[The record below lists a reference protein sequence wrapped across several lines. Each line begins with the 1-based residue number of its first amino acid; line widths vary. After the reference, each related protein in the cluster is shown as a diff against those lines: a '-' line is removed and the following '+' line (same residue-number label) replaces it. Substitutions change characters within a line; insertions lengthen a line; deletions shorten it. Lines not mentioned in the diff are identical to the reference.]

1 VVNLGPY
8 GSSKPEQEHGVIQES
23 PELPANGPLPSPS
36 SPNEARVLMKEAAFE
51 APDVQTVK
59 LFTMEFTSLC
69 PRTGQPDFGSVSI
82 EYVPDNFCLESKSLK
97 YYLWSYRTE
106 GEFCEGL
113 AGRIADDIMYAISP
127 AQLQVE
133 VTQNIR
139 GGIGIVARAERGAQ
153 RP

>member
-1 VVNLGPY
+1 M
-8 GSSKPEQEHGVIQES
+8 QES
-23 PELPANGPLPSPS
+23 PDLPTHGPLPSPS
-36 SPNEARVLMKEAAFE
+36 SPDEARIGMKEAAFE
-51 APDVQTVK
+51 APDVQTVR

-82 EYVPDNFCLESKSLK
+82 EYIPDELCLESKSLK
-97 YYLWSYRTE
+97 YYLWSYRNE

-113 AGRIADDIMYAISP
+113 AGRIADDIVVAIRP

-139 GGIGIVARAERGAQ
+139 GGIGIVARAVRGSSQ
-153 RP
+153 R